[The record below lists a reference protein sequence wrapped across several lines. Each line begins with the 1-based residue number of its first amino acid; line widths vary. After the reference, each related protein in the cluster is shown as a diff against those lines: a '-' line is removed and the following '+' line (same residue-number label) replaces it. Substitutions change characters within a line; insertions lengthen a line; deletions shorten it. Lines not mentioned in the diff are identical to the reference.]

1 MITITAFQ
9 IGSFQFTGFQEAQTV
24 SGSGGWLPYYLDML
38 RRARA
43 KAKPKEIE
51 REKEPELQ
59 YVALP
64 QPFRFIAKP
73 IYTDLSALAA
83 RISPPII
90 DEQEELAEFRAFMET
105 LVAMEEA

>member
-9 IGSFQFTGFQEAQTV
+9 VGAFQFTAFQEAQTV

-90 DEQEELAEFRAFMET
+90 DEQAELAEFRAFMET